1 MTYLGGLRA
10 ARAIAEEVADEFS
23 ENYWTAKESGAME
36 VLIQIDN
43 LIASLEAKS

>member
-23 ENYWTAKESGAME
+23 ENYWTAKESGAANA
-36 VLIQIDN
+36 VSRR
-43 LIASLEAKS
+43 ASSGRTLGCG